1 MKISHLTLGILISAT
16 AATAQ
21 TQLVRGDVDRVQNS
35 QNFQLDCTTIRLV
48 SSTVNLQQL
57 HDQSRQQDIE
67 YEMQVNDVSA
77 GGVTI
82 LDVLSARAIP
92 ELMDMGNIRLG
103 RSDSWEVLGAP
114 GSSALVFVN
123 AGNQTRYLPAGSMG
137 TWLLNTN
144 FLFFQFGV
152 ISSAGQFRFDFQP
165 PNDPSLVGQTIA
177 SQALVI
183 GGGSVLITNAQCKQ
197 VRAD

>member
-152 ISSAGQFRFDFQP
+152 ISSAGQFRVRLP
-165 PNDPSLVGQTIA
+165 
-177 SQALVI
+177 
-183 GGGSVLITNAQCKQ
+183 AQCLLCGQ
-197 VRAD
+197 